1 MTVPV
6 VREHKKITDEIDDMY
21 VAAINS
27 AARLRTFMVRPCGAD
42 RREHFLIFYNAF
54 YGLFLH
60 THKLPGMPKSV
71 KEAQILAWFKIS
83 GQISPRRI
91 EMGLD
96 LFATY
101 QGELLDNS
109 VVSVSR

>member
-6 VREHKKITDEIDDMY
+6 VKEHKKITDEIDDMY

-27 AARLRTFMVRPCGAD
+27 AARLRTFMVMPRGAD
-42 RREHFLIFYNAF
+42 MREYFLIFYNSF

-60 THKLPGMPKSV
+60 THKLPGMTTSK
-71 KEAQILAWFKIS
+71 KEVQIMMWFKIS
-83 GQISPRRI
+83 GPITLKRI
-91 EMGLD
+91 ELGLD

-109 VVSVSR
+109 IVAVTR

>member
-21 VAAINS
+21 VTAIDS
-27 AARLRTFMVRPCGAD
+27 AASLRTFMVRPKGANM
-42 RREHFLIFYNAF
+42 REYFLIFYRAF

-60 THKLPGMPKSV
+60 THKLPGMPKSA
-71 KEAQILAWFKIS
+71 KEAQILAWFKIA
-83 GQISPRRI
+83 GPITPRRV

-96 LFATY
+96 LFAVY